1 MEYLPVVAGELPKG
15 KEANESHV
23 CPYMGKGEQGPGMTK
38 GQTSWYLGEAKKLPD
53 TSEQVAFL

>member
-38 GQTSWYLGEAKKLPD
+38 GQTS
-53 TSEQVAFL
+53 